1 MLLLLSAWHWWK
13 VITVFYSCLDVEVYG
28 PFKPAERGEA
38 EGLSQEVLNHLADR
52 NGSAGFTESQIFTQ
66 GMLWPS
72 VSAYFIAF
80 FKLSSMFFFF
90 FFVSWNVLDPSCV
103 RHRGSIINCFIIYFR
118 GSQNIYPRL
127 QRYSR
132 GCTSWKMNDN
142 FRTVSTRKDISII
155 IFLLSQ
161 LLYPLFIHAC
171 LSMNGVNMI
180 VVGIKREQNRFQKEG
195 KIRR

>member
-13 VITVFYSCLDVEVYG
+13 VITVFYSCLDIEVYG
-28 PFKPAERGEA
+28 AFKPAERGEA
-38 EGLSQEVLNHLADR
+38 EGLSQEALNHLADR

-80 FKLSSMFFFF
+80 LNFLKKK

-103 RHRGSIINCFIIYFR
+103 RHRGSIINCFITYFR

-132 GCTSWKMNDN
+132 GCPSWKMIDN
-142 FRTVSTRKDISII
+142 FRTVSIRKDISII
-155 IFLLSQ
+155 IFLLSP
-161 LLYPLFIHAC
+161 LLSLFSSVPVCPWMA
-171 LSMNGVNMI
+171 
-180 VVGIKREQNRFQKEG
+180 
-195 KIRR
+195 